1 MWMKIYKL
9 HTVIQYNLVL
19 SSKLMN
25 TFTISIV
32 LTLTLFE
39 LNTPEAEQR
48 LIKYEILTKA
58 TSTQHTTYRFDN
70 IYPV

>member
-1 MWMKIYKL
+1 
-9 HTVIQYNLVL
+9 
-19 SSKLMN
+19 MN

-32 LTLTLFE
+32 LTLTLVE
-39 LNTPEAEQR
+39 LNTPDAEQR

-58 TSTQHTTYRFDN
+58 TSTQHTSYRFDN